1 MSLNKKL
8 ILFCLSAALSPLI
21 IYYFSKSYHHN
32 FLIDWGI
39 FSLLFFTITG
49 IFISKTSTNPLN
61 SLFFV
66 LEKMKEGDFSYS
78 GKNESDLNN
87 KKNDINLNFDKH
99 ISSVAMK
106 VRNLVFLLEKD
117 LEILYKSG
125 KKLGE
130 ITKNS
135 TNIAEEVAKTTEQL
149 AIGANNQVND
159 IITCSENINEISNTS
174 QQVNNQVKQIGKI
187 ADDFLNIALQGKQD
201 IDSTLIMINE
211 IKDASKLAAEQ
222 ISYLGQLGS
231 EIGEI
236 VELITNI
243 TKQTNLLA
251 LNASIE
257 AARAGDEG
265 KGFAVVANEVK
276 KLAEQSASSTHQIR
290 EIVIKVQTESKK
302 SVDTTLNNLDKVE
315 NGVKAFNLIKENFDK
330 IYEQSKIIDTE
341 SDKINSSISELV
353 EKNEA
358 MNLAISSVAA
368 VAETN
373 AAAAQE
379 ISAST
384 QEHSAGTHEL
394 EKHTQSLLLMA
405 RTLNVSCSV
414 FKTDDKP
421 VIFFWSEKFFTGVTE
436 IDYQHFKI
444 VNYVNSLYQLYLKNK
459 KHPELGKTLKE
470 LANFTIGHF
479 GYEEKLFAKFNY
491 PDVKQHKKEHENLLG
506 NITKFLNAYE
516 KHDAEIDDSLINFLT
531 DWLNHHILEVDMK
544 YAPFFKAN
552 GVD

>member
-8 ILFCLSAALSPLI
+8 ILFCLTAGLSPLI
-21 IYYFSKSYHHN
+21 IYFFSQSYNLN
-32 FLIDWGI
+32 FLINWSI
-39 FSLLFFTITG
+39 FALLFFTLTG
-49 IFISKTSTNPLN
+49 IFISKTSNTPLK
-61 SLFFV
+61 SLIFV
-66 LEKMKEGDFSYS
+66 LEKMREGDFSYS
-78 GKNESDLNN
+78 VKNEFALNN
-87 KKNDINLNFDKH
+87 DVISNFHKH
-99 ISSVAMK
+99 LSTTAGK
-106 VRNLVFLLEKD
+106 VRKLVCQLEND
-117 LEILYKSG
+117 LENLYKSG

-130 ITKNS
+130 ITRNS

-149 AIGANNQVND
+149 AIGASNQVSD
-159 IITCSENINEISNTS
+159 IVTCSENINEISNTS
-174 QQVNNQVKQIGKI
+174 QQVNQQIKQIGTI
-187 ADDFLNIALQGKQD
+187 ADEFLNIALQGKQD

-257 AARAGDEG
+257 AARAGTEG

-276 KLAEQSASSTHQIR
+276 KLAEQSASSTQQIR
-290 EIVIKVQTESKK
+290 EIVVKVQTESKK
-302 SVDTTLNNLDKVE
+302 SVDTTLNNLEKVE
-315 NGVKAFNLIKENFDK
+315 NGVKSFNLIKENFDK
-330 IYEQSKIIDTE
+330 IYEQSKIIDKE
-341 SDKINSSISELV
+341 SNKINSSISELV
-353 EKNEA
+353 EKNKTV
-358 MNLAISSVAA
+358 NLAMSSVAA
-368 VAETN
+368 VAESN

-394 EKHTQSLLLMA
+394 EKHAHSLLIMA

-421 VIFFWSEKFFTGVTE
+421 VIFFWSEKFFTGITE

-444 VNYVNSLYQLYLKNK
+444 VNFVNKLYQLYLENK

-470 LANFTIGHF
+470 LANFTVGHF
-479 GYEEKLFAKFNY
+479 GYEEKLFADYKY
-491 PDVKQHKKEHENLLG
+491 PDTKHHKNEHENLLG
-506 NITKFLNAYE
+506 NVVKFLNEYE
-516 KHDAEIDDSLINFLT
+516 KHDAEINDSLIKFLT
-531 DWLNHHILEVDMK
+531 DWLNHHILEEDMK
-544 YAPFFKAN
+544 YAPFLKSN
-552 GVD
+552 GVS